1 MTIALYIFYQFNRL
15 PWPSYNPHIHFLQP
29 YTHSVLPCLQ
39 MGLLQCRDFHWS
51 HSGYVPSQWYNSTVW
66 LHISSNITQLSAR
79 AINASFCL
87 TKKHTEIKH
96 RLCHYTSKMC
106 NVQHVLEWARLCKIH
121 HHTVTWPPILHKFSS
136 RAHEWAKRTFFN
148 YSNNMNCTGKR
159 REKGSVIIISG
170 RGRRNIRPAD
180 GFTFWDWH
188 SLMLHTLFELQGQ
201 SKNSIQHDGSVW
213 V

>member
-1 MTIALYIFYQFNRL
+1 
-15 PWPSYNPHIHFLQP
+15 
-29 YTHSVLPCLQ
+29 
-39 MGLLQCRDFHWS
+39 
-51 HSGYVPSQWYNSTVW
+51 
-66 LHISSNITQLSAR
+66 
-79 AINASFCL
+79 
-87 TKKHTEIKH
+87 
-96 RLCHYTSKMC
+96 MC
-106 NVQHVLEWARLCKIH
+106 NMSWSGPGCVKYITTL
-121 HHTVTWPPILHKFSS
+121 LHGRQYFTSS
-136 RAHEWAKRTFFN
+136 LQEHMNEQRGHFFN

>member
-1 MTIALYIFYQFNRL
+1 MIQQQGLT
-15 PWPSYNPHIHFLQP
+15 SHFQQ
-29 YTHSVLPCLQ
+29 YHTT
-39 MGLLQCRDFHWS
+39 QCQS
-51 HSGYVPSQWYNSTVW
+51 HQCFILFDN
-66 LHISSNITQLSAR
+66 
-79 AINASFCL
+79 
-87 TKKHTEIKH
+87 KHTEIKH

-159 REKGSVIIISG
+159 RKNGSVIIISG
-170 RGRRNIRPAD
+170 RGRKNIRPAD